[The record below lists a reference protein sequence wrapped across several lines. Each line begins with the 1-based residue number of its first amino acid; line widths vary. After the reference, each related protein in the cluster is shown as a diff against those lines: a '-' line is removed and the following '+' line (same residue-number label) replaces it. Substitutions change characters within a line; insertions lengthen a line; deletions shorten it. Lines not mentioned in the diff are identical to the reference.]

1 MTHQRQVILDA
12 VKSSKGH
19 PTADEIY
26 EKVRK
31 ILPRVSMGT
40 VYRNLDILSTTGFIK
55 KLEPGHP
62 QMHFECETSDHYHL
76 ICERCGAIEDIP
88 AESSDNPMEKLESAL
103 GNLTKY
109 GIFGHKLEFFGLC
122 RKCLREG
129 AELPHELPRKQTVK
143 EEEK

>member
-1 MTHQRQVILDA
+1 MTQQRRVILDA
-12 VKSSKGH
+12 VKNTKGH

-40 VYRNLDILSTTGFIK
+40 VYRNLDILSATGFIK
-55 KLEPGHP
+55 KLEPDHP
-62 QMHFECETSDHYHL
+62 QMRFDCETDDHYHL

-88 AESSDNPMEKLESAL
+88 AGNSENPLEKLESAL

-122 RKCLREG
+122 KKCLSEG
-129 AELPHELPRKQTVK
+129 AKFPDDLVQQKALK
-143 EEEK
+143 EKSD

>member
-1 MTHQRQVILDA
+1 MTHQRQVILDT

-40 VYRNLDILSTTGFIK
+40 VYRNLDILSATGHIR
-55 KLEPGHP
+55 KLEPDHP
-62 QMHFECETSDHYHL
+62 QMHFDCETADHYHL

-88 AESSDNPMEKLESAL
+88 AGNSDNPLEKLESAL

-122 RKCLREG
+122 QKCLASG
-129 AELPHELPRKQTVK
+129 AEFPLGSARKRAVM
-143 EEEK
+143 EEQE